1 MGRPVVSRLQKKSLV
16 LGISMI
22 PLLSFF
28 PAWSQSTAGGKT
40 DALDPALRS
49 IVRKILE
56 QPNEDE
62 VVIRAGQWSRAKNRS
77 RELLEAVLAQARQQ
91 QTDELYHFCARFLLQ
106 EGDPLRAISVL
117 EEGCS
122 IPGSSR
128 CPHALGRI
136 FLQGGWVEAVQSI
149 RKTHGVDIWTGILL
163 QMLSGKD
170 FNRETFP
177 EIDSHDREYLI
188 QTLSRLN
195 LCQEGA
201 VLFESAEDPQAALS
215 ILIRGGDL
223 PGIEDLLS
231 REPGLIQNI
240 SSEEILPLARLQ
252 GRLPDNLFI
261 PRTVVAK
268 WKSSMGFEKARSD
281 SIMQNA
287 AESRLF
293 QSLTVAC
300 KNGDTP
306 LARKIWIS
314 IEMLLPP
321 LQAYPALNSRWEEIL
336 RPALAPWTNPQAV
349 ADKMG
354 SVNEP
359 KAATLCRRA
368 MLYSEPGSQTE
379 ARLWFHAGRLSSRVS
394 EVERAQRILPDG
406 FFRWPTPVTGISV
419 TARLGRADLPLSWP
433 NPISLRPST
442 DSILGEIDGVPLRTP
457 EMEFSTEEWILTE
470 WRMKPDFD
478 KKSPASFLSPPGLT
492 GKGEM
497 ELGFTDSEGLPVII
511 RGGVEKWSV
520 RVDGE
525 ESKQLQASGEAS
537 LFDEGGLPRLDLL
550 QQIIRPCPTQLGTQ
564 IDWDK
569 WPTSLRQ
576 FAQACGRYLRN
587 SEWARHTQVQ
597 KEDDQLS
604 VKVGPITGTFIRQ
617 LPASK
622 TTPADLSDI
631 PSPRSLP
638 ETGDRSQN
646 SRFPDSPAGFSATL
660 IREKATNS
668 AEVFTQFSPPVLLP
682 AGEVLLSVSG
692 TDHRLAL
699 TRSGKV
705 GWLPAGSIVPQ
716 SWFPLLKTPLP
727 GIDGLPPLPKEVHPP
742 RFVWANPVTPRV
754 RETRCADGS
763 VFLILGDPLIRFDL
777 AGSQPLPWPDSLSK
791 ECTSAQLLAADGKL
805 PSSVS
810 DPLFPWFIDQA
821 SQFLHGP
828 GFQQLLPADGAYS
841 LHGHPEGP
849 LVIGQYQGETWLALW
864 KEDRWNFLDLP
875 PLPGERDRP
884 YLRAASIEVIG
895 HQILL
900 VADRLWRLHPED
912 APIALIPSPDPG
924 AYRAVHWVQ
933 PPPQFKRDRVL
944 IQRPWGMDQVW
955 RFNDE

>member
-1 MGRPVVSRLQKKSLV
+1 MGRAVFSRLQLKSVV
-16 LGISMI
+16 LGFSLI
-22 PLLSFF
+22 PLLSF
-28 PAWSQSTAGGKT
+28 PAWSQSNAGRQT
-40 DALDPALRS
+40 DTLDPALRS
-49 IVRKILE
+49 IVRLILE
-56 QPNEDE
+56 QPNENE

-77 RELLEAVLAQARQQ
+77 RELFEAILVQARQQ
-91 QTDELYHFCARFLLQ
+91 QSDDLYHFCARFLLQ

-122 IPGSSR
+122 IPESIR

-149 RKTHGVDIWTGILL
+149 RKTYGVDDWTGILL
-163 QMLSGKD
+163 DMLSGKD
-170 FNRETFP
+170 FTGGTFP

-201 VLFESAEDPQAALS
+201 GLFESVEDPQAALS

-223 PGIEDLLS
+223 PGIENMLS
-231 REPGLIQNI
+231 RESGLIQNI
-240 SSEEILPLARLQ
+240 PSEEILPLARLQ

-261 PRTVVAK
+261 PRSVEAK
-268 WKSSMGFEKARSD
+268 WKSSMGFEEARSD
-281 SIMQNA
+281 SSTQNA

-293 QSLTVAC
+293 QSLNVAC

-314 IEMLLPP
+314 IEILLPP
-321 LQAYPALNSRWEEIL
+321 LQAYPALNQRWEEIL
-336 RPALAPWTNPQAV
+336 GPALAPWTNPQAV

-354 SVNEP
+354 NVVDS

-368 MLYSEPGSQTE
+368 MLYSEPGSETE

-394 EVERAQRILPDG
+394 EVERARRILPDG
-406 FFRWPTPVTGISV
+406 LFRWPTPVTGISV
-419 TARLGRADLPLSWP
+419 TARIGQAVLPLSWP
-433 NPISLRPST
+433 TPISLRPST
-442 DSILGEIDGVPLRTP
+442 ESILGEIDGVPLRTP
-457 EMEFSTEEWILTE
+457 RMDFATEQWILAE
-470 WRMKPDFD
+470 WQMKPDFD
-478 KKSPASFLSPPGLT
+478 KKSPASFLSPPVQT

-497 ELGFTDSEGLPVII
+497 KLELTDSEGRPVLI
-511 RGGVEKWSV
+511 RGDMENWSV
-520 RVDGE
+520 RVDGD

-537 LFDEGGLPRLDLL
+537 LFDEVGLPRLDLL
-550 QQIIRPCPTQLGTQ
+550 QQIIRPCPTQLSTR

-587 SEWARHTQVQ
+587 SEWVRHTQVQ
-597 KEDDQLS
+597 KEGHQLT
-604 VKVGPITGTFIRQ
+604 VKVGPITGTFTRQ
-617 LPASK
+617 KPASN
-622 TTPADLSDI
+622 TTSADLSEI
-631 PSPRSLP
+631 PLPRSLP
-638 ETGDRSQN
+638 ETGAGSQD
-646 SRFPDSPAGFSATL
+646 SRIEDSLAGMTATL
-660 IREKATNS
+660 IREKATHS
-668 AEVFTQFSPPVLLP
+668 TEAFTQFSPPILVP

-692 TDHRLAL
+692 TGHRLAL

-716 SWFPLLKTPLP
+716 SWVPLLKTPLP
-727 GIDGLPPLPKEVHPP
+727 GDFGLPPLPKEVHPP
-742 RFVWANPVTPRV
+742 RFVWANPATPRV

-763 VFLILGDPLIRFDL
+763 VFLLIGDPLIRFDL
-777 AGSQPLPWPDSLSK
+777 AGSQPLSWPDFLSK
-791 ECTSAQLLAADGKL
+791 ECTSAQLLDGDGKL

-828 GFQQLLPADGAYS
+828 GFQQSMPAEGAYS

-849 LVIGQYQGETWLALW
+849 LVIGQYRGETWLALW
-864 KEDRWNFLDLP
+864 KKDRWNFLDLP

-884 YLRAASIEVIG
+884 YLRAAAIEVIG
-895 HQILL
+895 NQILL
-900 VADRLWRLHPED
+900 VADRLWRLHPEE
-912 APIALIPSPDPG
+912 APKPLIPSPDPG

-933 PPPQFKRDRVL
+933 APPQIMGDRVL
-944 IQRPWGMDQVW
+944 IQRPWGMKQVW